1 MIVDKIRVNKASIYL
16 IDTLALGNARAVACY
31 LLVDEKVALI
41 DMGYASSKYT
51 ILDDLRS
58 LNLTPMD
65 IDYLIPTHLHL
76 DHYGSLGYLA
86 MHSNA
91 EIVAHARA
99 VKHMLDPSKLI
110 SSVKQVFGEHALDT
124 FGYPM
129 PVDASKSIR
138 SVDKGKEY
146 SIDLGSIE
154 LTCMDAEGHAPHQI
168 AVYINASTALIA
180 TADSVS
186 MLYPNF
192 PYCFIPTT
200 PPPSFDYK
208 KYIETVNRLRAFDAK
223 ILLMPHFGISDK
235 PSSVFNSTLASIDE
249 WVSLVQGLIDDINKK
264 RVRGEGEV
272 RGVDEQGIDAN
283 TNLTL
288 KILES
293 SIINYVSST
302 ARVTIDSIPE
312 YVKNSIRNSVKG
324 IYSYLINR
332 AE

>member
-1 MIVDKIRVNKASIYL
+1 MIVDKIKVNKASIYL

-31 LLVDEKVALI
+31 LLVDDKVALI
-41 DMGYASSKYT
+41 DMGYASSKDT
-51 ILDDLRS
+51 VLDDLRS

-110 SSVKQVFGEHALDT
+110 SSVKQVFGEHALDR
-124 FGYPM
+124 FGYPI
-129 PVDASKSIR
+129 PVDTSKIIR
-138 SVDKGKEY
+138 SVNKGKEY

-154 LTCMDAEGHAPHQI
+154 LTCIDAEGHAPHQI
-168 AVYINASTALIA
+168 AVYINANTTLIA

-186 MLYPNF
+186 MLYPDF

-223 ILLMPHFGISDK
+223 ILLMPHFGISYE

-249 WVSLVQGLIDDINKK
+249 WVSLVQGLIDDINKG
-264 RVRGEGEV
+264 GEEEV

-283 TNLTL
+283 TTL

-293 SIINYVSST
+293 SIINHVSST
-302 ARVTIDSIPE
+302 ARVTVDSIPE

-324 IYSYLINR
+324 IYSYLTSG
-332 AE
+332 AK

>member
-1 MIVDKIRVNKASIYL
+1 
-16 IDTLALGNARAVACY
+16 
-31 LLVDEKVALI
+31 
-41 DMGYASSKYT
+41 
-51 ILDDLRS
+51 
-58 LNLTPMD
+58 
-65 IDYLIPTHLHL
+65 
-76 DHYGSLGYLA
+76 
-86 MHSNA
+86 
-91 EIVAHARA
+91 
-99 VKHMLDPSKLI
+99 
-110 SSVKQVFGEHALDT
+110 
-124 FGYPM
+124 
-129 PVDASKSIR
+129 
-138 SVDKGKEY
+138 
-146 SIDLGSIE
+146 
-154 LTCMDAEGHAPHQI
+154 MDAEGHAPHQI

-235 PSSVFNSTLASIDE
+235 PSSVFDSTLASIDE